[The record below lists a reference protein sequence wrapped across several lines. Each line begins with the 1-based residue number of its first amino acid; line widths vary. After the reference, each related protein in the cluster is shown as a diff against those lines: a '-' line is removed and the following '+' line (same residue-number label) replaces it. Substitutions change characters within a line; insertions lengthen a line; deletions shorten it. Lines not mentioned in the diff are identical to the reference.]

1 MASFDIDGLR
11 EAHLTV
17 NAYSHSLVIQIMK
30 LKPTILFFSIT
41 GLAVAQ
47 AQTSLPITK
56 VEGRPSG
63 VFTAPVVLGLRHE
76 RHGLGEVQQGRLLAG
91 ELLCMSCHSG
101 TGVVKKVGPNLMDVG
116 RRVDPSF
123 IKEFIINPMRMDPGT
138 QMPSLLEDLPK
149 AKRDEAADALTHFLV
164 SLSAKEF
171 APGGPNKEEYALGKK
186 LFHRIG
192 CASCHGS
199 EQGVNLLHV
208 PLKYGMDSLTAF
220 LFQPRHVRPSGRMP
234 DMNLTRGEARSIAG
248 YLIGLERREGTGL
261 KPVAVKVAAG
271 KKYFEH
277 LNCASCHE
285 LPGIKAEMSLAFGNL
300 RAGKGC
306 LSVEP
311 MGVPH
316 FYLSNEQRETIG
328 KALNGIEKPFGD
340 QARIQ
345 QTMAAFNCIACHTR
359 DGAGGVSDSMFTHFG
374 TDEEGLGNPARIP
387 PTLDGVG
394 VKLKPEWLRKVLFD
408 AETVRPYMHTRMP
421 QFGEANLQHLPMLL
435 EKVDRLQKVEF
446 PEVKRDNRRKYRES
460 GHLLVGDKGL
470 NCVACHNF
478 NGKPSLGLKG
488 LDLLTSFDRLQP
500 SWFAH
505 FMRDP
510 QKFRPGIVMPNYW
523 PGGEAVRK
531 DVLEGN
537 PDKQLLAL
545 WYYFSLGRSARDPSG
560 IRAQGTGLKVSER
573 TRVYRGRSRIAGYR
587 GIAVGFPG
595 GVNYAFNAQNGTLSA
610 LWSGEFV
617 NVSWSGQ
624 GAGNFNPRARPVE
637 LAQDVAFYRLD
648 KDDAPWPLRPVMD
661 KDNPV
666 NPNPLYPRNL
676 GYQFKGYQL
685 DDEGVPTFMYRT
697 GEVAVED
704 RVNGVGFNQLN
715 RLDRR
720 FRFDAS
726 RAETVYL
733 RALTGKV
740 RPLTPKQF
748 VTDAV
753 KMWVPE
759 GIALLRGEGD
769 TRELLLKLKL
779 PKGKSQVGIRY
790 ELLR

>member
-1 MASFDIDGLR
+1 MTI
-11 EAHLTV
+11 
-17 NAYSHSLVIQIMK
+17 NACSSNLAIQIMK
-30 LKPTILFFSIT
+30 VKVTILFLSIA
-41 GLAVAQ
+41 GLALGQ
-47 AQTSLPITK
+47 EQTALPIAE
-56 VEGRPSG
+56 VEGQPPG
-63 VFTAPVVLGLRHE
+63 EFTAPVVQGLRHE
-76 RHGLGEVQQGRLLAG
+76 RHGLAQVQQGRLLVG
-91 ELLCMSCHSG
+91 ELLCVSCHPG
-101 TGVVKKVGPNLMDVG
+101 TGLVKKMGPNLLDVG
-116 RRVDPSF
+116 WRLDPSF
-123 IKEFIINPMRMDPGT
+123 IKEFIVNPMGMDPGT
-138 QMPSLLEDLPK
+138 QMPNLLEDLPK
-149 AKRDEAADALTHFLV
+149 AKRDEVADALTHFLV
-164 SLSAKEF
+164 SLSPKEFVPGGAKE
-171 APGGPNKEEYALGKK
+171 EEYAVGKK
-186 LFHRIG
+186 LFHKIG
-192 CASCHGS
+192 CAICHGS
-199 EQGVNLLHV
+199 EQGVNLVHV
-208 PLKYGMDSLTAF
+208 PLKYGMESLTAF
-220 LFQPRHVRPSGRMP
+220 LFQPRYARPSGRMP

-248 YLIGLERREGTGL
+248 YLVGLERRGGTGL

-271 KKYFEH
+271 KKYFEQF
-277 LNCASCHE
+277 NCASCHE
-285 LPGIKAEMSLAFGNL
+285 MPGMKAKPSLAFGNL

-306 LSVEP
+306 LSVQP
-311 MGVPH
+311 VGMPH
-316 FYLSNEQRETIG
+316 FYLSTEQREIIG
-328 KALNGIEKPFGD
+328 KALKGIEKPVSD

-345 QTMAAFNCIACHTR
+345 QTMVAFNCIACHTR
-359 DGAGGVSDSMFTHFG
+359 DGAGGVSNTMFTHFG

-394 VKLKPEWLRKVLFD
+394 VKLRPEWLRKVLFD

-421 QFGEANLQHLPMLL
+421 QFGEANLQYLPMLL
-435 EKVDRLQKVEF
+435 EKTDRLQKVEF
-446 PEVKRDNRRKYRES
+446 REPKRDNRRKYREG

-488 LDLLTSFDRLQP
+488 LDLLTSFERLQP

-510 QKFRPGIVMPNYW
+510 QKYRPGIVMPNYW

-537 PDKQLLAL
+537 SDKQLLAL
-545 WYYFSLGRSARDPSG
+545 WHYFSLGRSARDPSG
-560 IRAQGTGLKVSER
+560 IRTQGTDLKVSER

-587 GIAVGFPG
+587 GIAVGFPDG
-595 GVNYAFNAQNGTLSA
+595 INYAFNAQNGTLSA

-617 NVSWSGQ
+617 NVSWGGQ
-624 GAGNFNPRARPVE
+624 GSGNFNPRARPVE

-676 GYQFKGYQL
+676 GYQFKGYHL
-685 DDEGVPTFMYRT
+685 DGEGVPTFMYRT
-697 GEVAVED
+697 GDVAVED
-704 RVNGVGFNQLN
+704 RAKGVASDELN
-715 RLDRR
+715 RLERR
-720 FRFDAS
+720 LRFDAS
-726 RAETVYL
+726 EAETVYL

-748 VTDAV
+748 MTDAV
-753 KMWVPE
+753 RMWVPE
-759 GIALLRGEGD
+759 GTALLRGEGD

-779 PKGKSQVGIRY
+779 PKGKSEVEIRY